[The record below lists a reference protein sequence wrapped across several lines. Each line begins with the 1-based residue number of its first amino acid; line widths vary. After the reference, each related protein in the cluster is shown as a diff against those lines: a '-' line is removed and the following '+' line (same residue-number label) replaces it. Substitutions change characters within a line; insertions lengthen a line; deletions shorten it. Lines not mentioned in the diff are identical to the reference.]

1 MDFLY
6 FMADIDE
13 CLEGTF
19 KCDVSMECK
28 NIHGSYKCVCGE
40 GLYWIDNKCQGKT
53 KKKKLLTLLTR
64 NCSHSSNPRTFL
76 FAKRL
81 FIAVYSAKPPQCVAN
96 PK

>member
-1 MDFLY
+1 MEFLY

-19 KCDVSMECK
+19 NCDDSMECK

-53 KKKKLLTLLTR
+53 
-64 NCSHSSNPRTFL
+64 
-76 FAKRL
+76 
-81 FIAVYSAKPPQCVAN
+81 
-96 PK
+96 